1 NHAACTP
8 RDQPVNTYRRAM
20 RQLRFA
26 GPAEDAGHFVLE
38 SVDGLDR
45 FRLINDDALRTA
57 VAAATAFPA
66 RAQTQAPTQ
75 VPTSPPAVRDN
86 AEVGPREIQV
96 RVRAGESPQEL
107 ADSLGVPLERVMR
120 FAGPVVDERLR
131 IVDEARRARARR
143 TGREGTENAAVVF
156 GEAVDDRF
164 AAHGV
169 TPTDVSWD
177 SRRREDGDWILEA
190 TWGVDS
196 THSASWAFSRSS
208 RFVNALDDTAADL
221 LSDRPIRPI
230 VAPLPEPERAS
241 LAAAPP
247 LAYGVVAFPPMPDA
261 HTGPLPR
268 YREVFD
274 QESREDAPREL
285 PDLIPVAAELDYEA
299 PPLPLGITDPTTRP
313 NAVPTLTNI
322 NRAKRGQSDEDRAA
336 RAHVPS
342 WDDILLGVRRKE

>member
-1 NHAACTP
+1 
-8 RDQPVNTYRRAM
+8 M

-57 VAAATAFPA
+57 VAAATAFPSSG
-66 RAQTQAPTQ
+66 QTQTPPQASTPAPQ
-75 VPTSPPAVRDN
+75 RDG
-86 AEVGPREIQV
+86 AEIGPREIQV
-96 RVRAGESPQEL
+96 RVRAGESPQDL

-164 AAHGV
+164 SAHGIS
-169 TPTDVSWD
+169 PIDVSWD
-177 SRRREDGDWILEA
+177 SRRREDGDWIVEA
-190 TWGVDS
+190 TWRGGDS
-196 THSASWAFSRSS
+196 THSASWAFTRSS
-208 RFVNALDDTAADL
+208 RFVNALDDTATDL

-230 VAPLPEPERAS
+230 TPPAPEPERAS

-247 LAYGVVAFPPMPDA
+247 LARGVVAFPPMPDA

-268 YREVFD
+268 FEEVFD
-274 QESREDAPREL
+274 QESREDAPRKL
-285 PDLIPVAAELDYEA
+285 PDFIPEEVALDYDA

-313 NAVPTLTNI
+313 SAVPTLTNI
-322 NRAKRGQSDEDRAA
+322 NRTKRGQSDQDRAA

-342 WDDILLGVRRKE
+342 WDDILLGVRRKD